1 MTDAVAGVSFEV
13 RDKEFVALVGPSGCG
28 KSTVL
33 NMIAGLV
40 APTAGAIRLD
50 GRLLA
55 GVPREVGYVF
65 QKDTVFPWRTVAQ
78 NVELGLVYRGVPR
91 AERERRVREAIRLAG
106 LEGFEDAFPATL
118 SGGMRQRVA
127 LIRTLV
133 VEPEILL
140 MDEPFGALDT
150 HTKIRLQ
157 AQLLDLWTDR
167 RQTIVFVTHDLAEAI
182 TLADRVIV
190 LTRRPGRIKYV
201 HEVQLPRPARRH
213 PRPGDGRVRPGVQRP
228 LARARRGV
236 RERGAA
242 RGARRGGVSDRARV
256 NAWRLLILVL
266 LLGLWEGLT
275 HPAVTKSVSRVVYF
289 VDPFFI
295 SRPSAIWSRFWHLNS
310 GAMRMPLW
318 RLLISTL
325 ESTLLGFAVGVGT
338 GFVAGLVLGRN
349 ARLAAVL
356 HPYIVAFN
364 SLPRIALVPLVTMIF
379 GFGLLAKVVLAW
391 LIVFFIVFFNTFQGA
406 RGVDPDLIHSAR
418 FLGASERQV
427 MRTVIVP
434 SALAWTFASLTP
446 SVSFALIGVV
456 IGEFIGG
463 ESGGGIGYLIIAS
476 LGSLNA
482 ADMMVALVVLGLTG
496 IVLALG
502 IHQVEARLLRW
513 RPEYQA
519 RG

>member
-1 MTDAVAGVSFEV
+1 M
-13 RDKEFVALVGPSGCG
+13 
-28 KSTVL
+28 
-33 NMIAGLV
+33 
-40 APTAGAIRLD
+40 
-50 GRLLA
+50 
-55 GVPREVGYVF
+55 
-65 QKDTVFPWRTVAQ
+65 
-78 NVELGLVYRGVPR
+78 
-91 AERERRVREAIRLAG
+91 
-106 LEGFEDAFPATL
+106 
-118 SGGMRQRVA
+118 
-127 LIRTLV
+127 
-133 VEPEILL
+133 
-140 MDEPFGALDT
+140 
-150 HTKIRLQ
+150 
-157 AQLLDLWTDR
+157 
-167 RQTIVFVTHDLAEAI
+167 
-182 TLADRVIV
+182 
-190 LTRRPGRIKYV
+190 
-201 HEVQLPRPARRH
+201 
-213 PRPGDGRVRPGVQRP
+213 
-228 LARARRGV
+228 
-236 RERGAA
+236 
-242 RGARRGGVSDRARV
+242 SDRARV

-266 LLGLWEGLT
+266 LLGLLLGLWEGLT
-275 HPAVTKSVSRVVYF
+275 HPAITRSVSRVVYF

-295 SRPSAIWSRFWHLNS
+295 SRPSVIWSRFWHLNS
-310 GAMRMPLW
+310 GAVRVPLW
-318 RLLISTL
+318 RLLMSTL
-325 ESTLLGFAVGVGT
+325 ESTLLGFGVGVGS

-379 GFGLLAKVVLAW
+379 GFGVLAKVVLAW
-391 LIVFFIVFFNTFQGA
+391 LIVFFIVFFNTFQRA

-476 LGSLNA
+476 LGNLNA
-482 ADMMVALVVLGLTG
+482 ADMMVALLALGLTG